1 MYCPS
6 CGEEVAEGS
15 EFCSGCGNPLS
26 EDEAAEAEAAAEPEA
41 PAGQP
46 REEPAHAGAAAGGG
60 HGRAA
65 HDTGVV
71 GGLEENVAGALT
83 YVVGFITGL
92 VFYLIEDDNEFV
104 RFHAMQS
111 MIVFGG
117 LFVLG
122 WVFSFLQ
129 AMFGFGGFGFSFGV
143 SMVSWLVGM
152 VLWLVYMAVMVAA
165 FVLWLTLMFKA
176 HGGERWKVPI
186 AGNIA
191 ERNA

>member
-6 CGEEVAEGS
+6 CGEEIADGS

-26 EDEAAEAEAAAEPEA
+26 GDQAAGAGAEPA
-41 PAGQP
+41 AAGQP
-46 REEPAHAGAAAGGG
+46 AEEPAHAGGAAGTGQ
-60 HGRAA
+60 GRAA

-71 GGLEENVAGALT
+71 GGLDENVAGALT

-92 VFYLIEDDNEFV
+92 VFYLLEDDNEFV

-122 WVFSFLQ
+122 WIFSILQ
-129 AMFGFGGFGFSFGV
+129 AVVGFGGFGFSSGV
-143 SMVSWLVGM
+143 SMVSWLVGLA
-152 VLWLVYMAVMVAA
+152 LWLVYMAVMVAA
-165 FVLWLTLMFKA
+165 FVLWLTLIFKA

-186 AGNIA
+186 AGGIA
-191 ERNA
+191 ERNV